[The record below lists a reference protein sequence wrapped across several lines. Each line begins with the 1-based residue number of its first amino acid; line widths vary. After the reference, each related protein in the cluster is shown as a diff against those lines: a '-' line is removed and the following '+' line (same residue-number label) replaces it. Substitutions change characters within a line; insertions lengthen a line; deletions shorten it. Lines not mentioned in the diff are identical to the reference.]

1 MQIKLIKTDK
11 ANQTALARIEALW
24 DAQPKT
30 AEGDELE
37 MLITLVHSFEEE
49 RYPIANTDPIEV
61 IQEQV
66 D

>member
-1 MQIKLIKTDK
+1 MQIILIKTDK
-11 ANQTALARIEALW
+11 DNQTALARIEAFW
-24 DAQPKT
+24 DAQPET

-37 MLITLVHSFEEE
+37 TLITLVHSFEED
-49 RYPIANTDPIEV
+49 RYPITNTDPIEV